1 MDQAALLKRLREK
14 ALKGLKLSEEGIS
27 TIEIFALV
35 RDLNYL
41 HLCLL
46 RELAA
51 MKCQLPLETISILL
65 EIDPLSD
72 QTVLEKGKAL
82 ENHSK
87 GDLLQMAGIHPLIC
101 LHRLPSS
108 QDMLSLKPP
117 LRIQDR
123 KDRIISLLLNH
134 IRSLKEK

>member
-14 ALKGLKLSEEGIS
+14 ALKGLKLSEEGLS
-27 TIEIFALV
+27 TVEIFALV

-46 RELAA
+46 RKLGAL
-51 MKCQLPLETISILL
+51 KCQLPSEAISILL
-65 EIDPLSD
+65 EIDPLRD
-72 QTVLEKGKAL
+72 QAVLEKGKAL

-87 GDLLQMAGIHPLIC
+87 GDLLQMADLFPLIC

-108 QDMLSLKPP
+108 MNELF
-117 LRIQDR
+117 LRSTLGIQDR

-134 IRSLKEK
+134 IRAQKEK

>member
-27 TIEIFALV
+27 TVEIFALV

-46 RELAA
+46 RELGAL
-51 MKCQLPLETISILL
+51 KCQLPPETISILL
-65 EIDPLSD
+65 EIDPLRD
-72 QTVLEKGKAL
+72 QKVLERGKEL
-82 ENHSK
+82 ENHSE
-87 GDLLQMAGIHPLIC
+87 GDLLQMAGIFPLIC

-108 QDMLSLKPP
+108 MNELFLKPT
-117 LRIQDR
+117 LDIQDR
-123 KDRIISLLLNH
+123 RDRIISLLLNH
-134 IRSLKEK
+134 IRAEKEK